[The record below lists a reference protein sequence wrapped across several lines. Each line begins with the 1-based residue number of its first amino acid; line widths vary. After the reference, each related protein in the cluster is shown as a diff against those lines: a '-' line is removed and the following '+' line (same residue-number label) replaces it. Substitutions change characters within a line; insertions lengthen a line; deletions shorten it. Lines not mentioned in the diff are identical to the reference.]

1 MHVSI
6 IVPKGDKV
14 VSSILGAFKVF
25 NAVNGYLAQTKPEDK
40 PLFEIDLVG
49 FSESE
54 SAYNDLFTI
63 RTTKLISDIKKTDLI
78 IVSTINGDIPK
89 SLELNQPFVDWMIK
103 MREKNN
109 CEIASLCMGAFLFA
123 QTGLLSGRPAATHW
137 MGADAFRMMFPDVKL
152 MTEKVITDDEGLYT
166 SGGAYSFLNLLLYL
180 VEKHAGKEAAI
191 WASKLFEIEFIRDN
205 QSQFII
211 FNGQKDHQDEVIK
224 NSQEYIEKHF
234 NEKISVEE
242 LAERAALSRRNFVRR
257 FKKATSNTPLEYIQ
271 RVKIEAA
278 KKSLET
284 SVFNINEVMYAVGYS
299 DTKAFRNTFRKITG
313 LTPSDY
319 KVRYNRYSA

>member
-166 SGGAYSFLNLLLYL
+166 SGGAYSFLNLLLYFC
-180 VEKHAGKEAAI
+180 HAF
-191 WASKLFEIEFIRDN
+191 W
-205 QSQFII
+205 
-211 FNGQKDHQDEVIK
+211 V
-224 NSQEYIEKHF
+224 
-234 NEKISVEE
+234 
-242 LAERAALSRRNFVRR
+242 
-257 FKKATSNTPLEYIQ
+257 
-271 RVKIEAA
+271 
-278 KKSLET
+278 
-284 SVFNINEVMYAVGYS
+284 
-299 DTKAFRNTFRKITG
+299 
-313 LTPSDY
+313 
-319 KVRYNRYSA
+319 